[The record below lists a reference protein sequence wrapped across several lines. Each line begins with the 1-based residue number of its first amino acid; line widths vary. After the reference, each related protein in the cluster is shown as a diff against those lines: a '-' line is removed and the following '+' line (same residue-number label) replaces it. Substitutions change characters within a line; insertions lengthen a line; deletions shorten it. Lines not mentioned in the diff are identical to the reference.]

1 MAKSKISLI
10 QELLSQTTAS
20 PFNNII
26 FDNQEYVF
34 TSSHKLL
41 LEGTDFDLV
50 YTPLNHLGYKAVL
63 SAFGPLYAKGFTPHS
78 LSVRIGMSKKI
89 GTTQLE
95 ELWQGISAALKE
107 HSVEYIELDLLSSLT
122 GLTISL
128 SSQGKQKRE
137 TFVQHNSCKSGDLLC
152 LTGSVGAA
160 YLGLQILEREKR
172 IFEERGVQPKLEK
185 YKPILRAFLN
195 PELDKTLPD
204 LMTSAGI
211 FPSEGDFVING
222 LADSVKSICGRNN
235 LGAKIFMNRI
245 PVFSAAM
252 EVAEELNIDPMT
264 AAMNGGEDY
273 RILFAIPQSQY
284 EAVQKELPQL
294 DIVGHLCDISA
305 GTKFI
310 TPDGSEIEL
319 KAQAWNETE

>member
-26 FDNQEYVF
+26 SDNQEFVF
-34 TSSHKLL
+34 SNSHKLL

-50 YTPLNHLGYKAVL
+50 YTPLNHLGYKAALNV
-63 SAFGPLYAKGFTPHS
+63 FGPLYANGFTPHS

-89 GTTQLE
+89 GVTQLE
-95 ELWQGISAALKE
+95 ELWQGISAAIKE
-107 HSVEYIELDLLSSLT
+107 HSAEYVQLDLSSSLT

-137 TFVQHNSCKSGDLLC
+137 TFVQRNSCKSGDLLC
-152 LTGSVGAA
+152 LTGSLGAA

-172 IFEERGVQPKLEK
+172 IFEERGVQPQLEK
-185 YKPILRAFLN
+185 YKPVLRAFLN
-195 PELDKTLPD
+195 PELDKRLPE
-204 LMTSAGI
+204 LMSSAGI
-211 FPSEGDFVING
+211 FPSEGEFVING

-245 PVFSAAM
+245 AVFSAAM
-252 EVAEELNIDPMT
+252 EVAEELHIDPMT
-264 AAMNGGEDY
+264 AALNGGEDY

-284 EAVQKELPQL
+284 EAVQKELPQF

-310 TPDGSEIEL
+310 TPDGSELEL
-319 KAQAWNETE
+319 KAQAWNETV